1 MYRRMGHK
9 KDFFNFNIFL
19 IPHPFCPQFPSY
31 SNWDPRRKK
40 LKMGLNEREES
51 RDIVIMPAYLKDIL
65 HTIINPE
72 KNWKTDL
79 LYKWNEIIGPLHD
92 KVRIEKIYDNVLI
105 LGVFHSCWMQELYL
119 LAPLLIKTINEK
131 LDQPYIKEIRFK
143 HIGTKHH
150 KKKKIAPPIIQ
161 KKKAIILTQEDEC
174 ALAQVTDPALQ
185 EALKAFR
192 IRCYQEK

>member
-1 MYRRMGHK
+1 MT
-9 KDFFNFNIFL
+9 
-19 IPHPFCPQFPSY
+19 
-31 SNWDPRRKK
+31 
-40 LKMGLNEREES
+40 
-51 RDIVIMPAYLKDIL
+51 VYLKDIL

-79 LYKWNEIIGPLHD
+79 LYKWNDIIGPLHD
-92 KVRIEKIYDNVLI
+92 KVRIEKIYDNTLI

-119 LAPLLIKTINEK
+119 LAPLLITTINEK

-143 HIGTKHH
+143 HIGLKPQ
-150 KKKKIAPPIIQ
+150 KKKKLAPVTI
-161 KKKAIILTQEDEC
+161 KKKKEIILTQADEC
-174 ALAQVTDPALQ
+174 ALAQVTNPELQ